1 MAFIMIPT
9 VATRQLPESGS
20 LLRLLFSVLC
30 PGFHW
35 ITSIIICFVL
45 GGFLCFPTEP
55 FFRAI
60 QPLVYSSAFQLCS
73 DHSQVLLFVSMPR
86 ILFSI
91 SLFSIAIGLNRDG
104 SRKGDNDH
112 HPCFFCT
119 IIQPSANNL
128 HIKNT
133 HMRMCIKSTFRI
145 QVDITHIHIGKC
157 IQCTFICKY

>member
-1 MAFIMIPT
+1 MEIFGAIFVFKVEWCTIAVRVPVITSQVPQPTCFWTFMAVGEPDY
-9 VATRQLPESGS
+9 
-20 LLRLLFSVLC
+20 
-30 PGFHW
+30 W

-73 DHSQVLLFVSMPR
+73 DHSQVLLFVSMPH

-133 HMRMCIKSTFRI
+133 HMRMCIKSTFAYKWI
-145 QVDITHIHIGKC
+145 
-157 IQCTFICKY
+157 